1 MGQEVTSVSYKREIP
16 HMRNIIFLFVEK
28 EVMVLLLHSSRRK
41 INNGKMPLLSAII
54 LYLKVFLYQ
63 D

>member
-1 MGQEVTSVSYKREIP
+1 MGQEVTSVSDKREIP

-41 INNGKMPLLSAII
+41 INNGKMALLSAIT